1 MKNNQFKSNQ
11 TYFTICIYTI
21 FVIASA
27 CIIIQ
32 LIFNWHSTL
41 NHMREFFSHMS
52 SFVFGILI
60 AFMVNPLVCYINKN
74 VLDEKFHLKHTKI
87 RKIISILLSY
97 IIVIGFIII
106 CLTYVIPQL
115 INSISE
121 LSTTLP
127 LIYSSISRWI
137 RTFAYHNDFL
147 NSDMVNDFFTSLTPR
162 IMEFSTS
169 LASKLIPWL
178 YSASL
183 AIIQWFVTIIF
194 AIVISIYLLSDK
206 HIIFQFIKKVL
217 YACFSEKVTKSM
229 LQITK
234 NCNDIFTGYI
244 IAKAIDSLIIGL
256 LCFIIMSILQLP
268 YAILISVIVGITN
281 MIPYFGPYIGAMPGI
296 FILGVTS
303 LKNAII
309 FAVMILILQQFD
321 GLILGPRLLG
331 NSTGVRPILI
341 LFAIIFG
348 GAYFGVLGMFL
359 GVPVI
364 AVLQYLL
371 SLIIDKRLKEKNI
384 TNV

>member
-1 MKNNQFKSNQ
+1 MNKNQFKSNQ

-21 FVIASA
+21 FVIAAA

-32 LIFNWHSTL
+32 LIFNWHSSIKIFK
-41 NHMREFFSHMS
+41 EFISHMS
-52 SFVFGILI
+52 SFVLGILI
-60 AFMVNPLVCYINKN
+60 AFMVNPLVCYINEKI
-74 VLDEKFHLKHTKI
+74 LDQYFHLKKVKI
-87 RKIISILLSY
+87 RKLISILLSY
-97 IIVIGFIII
+97 LIVIGFIII
-106 CLTYVIPQL
+106 CLIYVIPQL
-115 INSISE
+115 INSISD

-127 LIYSSISRWI
+127 LIYSSISRWM
-137 RTFAYHNDFL
+137 RTFAYKNDFL
-147 NSDMVNDFFTSLTPR
+147 SSDMVNKFLGSLTPK
-162 IMEFSTS
+162 IMEFSTL

-178 YSASL
+178 YSVSL
-183 AIIQWFVTIIF
+183 SIIQWFVTIIF

-206 HIIFQFIKKVL
+206 HIIFRFIKKVL
-217 YACFSEKVTKSM
+217 YAFFSEQTSKN
-229 LQITK
+229 LIQITK

-244 IAKAIDSLIIGL
+244 IAKAIDSLIIGV

-281 MIPYFGPYIGAMPGI
+281 MIPYFGPYIGALPGI
-296 FILGVTS
+296 FILGVVS
-303 LKNAII
+303 LKNGII

-364 AVLQYLL
+364 AVVQYLL
-371 SLIIDKRLKEKNI
+371 SLLIDKRLKERDI
-384 TNV
+384 TNL